1 MLKKA
6 LLVSGGSVLVL
17 TLFLGRDLFSYART
31 TWGWVHTSVK
41 DSVPIPFELER
52 SRKMIKDI
60 DPEISRHKREIAKEE
75 LALQKL
81 ADQQKADEEQLAKQW
96 KDIQRLKG
104 DLGRGDSAFVYA
116 GHTYTPKQV
125 ETDLTTRFER
135 YQTKEATVDKL
146 RKILEIRKKGLTAA
160 QDKLKAM
167 IAAKRQLEVEVENL
181 EARLKMVEVA
191 QATSE
196 FSIDDSQL
204 SRTRELLKD
213 IEARIEV
220 DAQLVH
226 ADSVVLDEIPL
237 EEPAAATPILDRITQ
252 YEQQKDKTPATLV
265 GAKVKE

>member
-6 LLVSGGSVLVL
+6 LLVSGGSVLLL
-17 TLFLGRDLFSYART
+17 TLFLGKDLYSYAKT
-31 TWGWVHTSVK
+31 TLGWVHSTVK

-52 SRKMIKDI
+52 SRKMIKDL

-81 ADQQKADEEQLAKQW
+81 EEQQKADEEQLAKSW
-96 KDIQRLKG
+96 KDIQRLRT
-104 DLGRGDSAFVYA
+104 DLARGDSKFTYV
-116 GHTYTPKQV
+116 GHTYTAKQV
-125 ETDLTTRFER
+125 ETDLTARFER
-135 YQTKEATVDKL
+135 HQTKEATVDKL
-146 RKILEIRKKGLTAA
+146 RKILEIRRKGLNAA

-191 QATSE
+191 KATSE
-196 FSIDDSQL
+196 FTIDDSQL
-204 SRTRELLKD
+204 SRTRQLLKD

-226 ADSVVLDEIPL
+226 ADDVVLDEIPL
-237 EEPAAATPILDRITQ
+237 EEPAAATPILDRITK
-252 YEQQKDKTPATLV
+252 YEQEKDKTPATLV
-265 GAKVKE
+265 GTKVER

>member
-6 LLVSGGSVLVL
+6 LLVSGGSVLL
-17 TLFLGRDLFSYART
+17 LSLFLGRDLFSYART
-31 TWGWVHTSVK
+31 TVGWVHSTVK
-41 DSVPIPFELER
+41 DSVPIPFELAR
-52 SRKMIKDI
+52 SRKMIKDL

-75 LALQKL
+75 LSLQKL
-81 ADQQKADEEQLAKQW
+81 ADQVQADEEQLAKHW

-104 DLGRGDSAFVYA
+104 DLASGGSTFVYVD
-116 GHTYTPKQV
+116 HTYTSKQV
-125 ETDLTTRFER
+125 ETDLTSRFER
-135 YQTKEATVDKL
+135 HQTKAATADKL

-196 FSIDDSQL
+196 FTIDDSQL

-213 IEARIEV
+213 IEARIEI

-226 ADSVVLDEIPL
+226 ADDLMLDEIPL
-237 EEPAAATPILDRITQ
+237 EEAAAATPILDRITQ
-252 YEQQKDKTPATLV
+252 YEQQKDQTPATLI
-265 GAKVKE
+265 GTKLKN

>member
-1 MLKKA
+1 MLKKV
-6 LLVSGGSVLVL
+6 LLASGGGVLLL
-17 TLFLGRDLFSYART
+17 TLFVGRDLYSYAT
-31 TWGWVHTSVK
+31 TSLGWVHTAVK

-52 SRKMIKDI
+52 SRKMIKDL

-81 ADQQKADEEQLAKQW
+81 EEQGKADEELLVKSW
-96 KDIQRLKG
+96 KDIQRLRS
-104 DLGRGDSAFVYA
+104 DLARGDGKYVYV
-116 GHTYTPKQV
+116 GHSYTAKQV
-125 ETDLTTRFER
+125 ETDLTSRFER
-135 YQTKEATVDKL
+135 YQTKEATAEKL

-191 QATSE
+191 KATSE
-196 FSIDDSQL
+196 FTIDDSQL
-204 SRTRELLKD
+204 SRTRQLLKD

-226 ADSVVLDEIPL
+226 ADDVVLDEIPL
-237 EEPAAATPILDRITQ
+237 EEPAGTTPILDRITQ
-252 YEQQKDKTPATLV
+252 YEQQKDPTPATLV